1 MLQKRTIVITRDDK
15 IEKWSDI
22 FNQLN
27 VDVSKPITYVTA
39 KQIKQITNEA
49 ASLMVKIDRIEN
61 MPKILRLLPFSRKE
75 YAIVRGEGI
84 SQIRTNY

>member
-39 KQIKQITNEA
+39 KQIKQITNEVCE
-49 ASLMVKIDRIEN
+49 LDGQNR
-61 MPKILRLLPFSRKE
+61 
-75 YAIVRGEGI
+75 
-84 SQIRTNY
+84 